1 MGFDFSL
8 VDVFTDRPFGG
19 NRLAVFPDATGI
31 ADATMQQLAWEFNFS
46 ETTFVLPPSDPSC
59 TCRVRI
65 FTPRQELP
73 FAGHPTVGTAAVLA
87 SLSDDKQFV
96 FEEGIGPVRV
106 DLDGE
111 SMRLYLDSPRYESSS
126 EAPPTAEIA
135 RALSLPDDAISDSW
149 YGGIGLK
156 FCFVRLASPEL
167 VDRAVLDKDAWAS
180 GVVGTWSAEL
190 YVFAGDF
197 RDRAR
202 VHARFFAPALGVDE
216 DPATGSACASLAASL
231 AQRSPE
237 PNGTYRLRI
246 DQGVVMGRPS
256 ALEGTARKEDGRI
269 AEVVVSGFATI
280 VGHGTMTLPS
290 GYGDVHWKESGSEG
304 CAV

>member
-1 MGFDFSL
+1 
-8 VDVFTDRPFGG
+8 
-19 NRLAVFPDATGI
+19 
-31 ADATMQQLAWEFNFS
+31 
-46 ETTFVLPPSDPSC
+46 VLPPSDPSC

-106 DLDGE
+106 DVDGE

-126 EAPPTAEIA
+126 EAPPRAEIA

-167 VDRAVLDKDAWAS
+167 VDRAVLDKDVWAS

-190 YVFAGDF
+190 YVFAGDV
-197 RDRAR
+197 RDGAR

-216 DPATGSACASLAASL
+216 DPATGSACASLTASL
-231 AQRSPE
+231 ARRSPE

-256 ALEGTARKEDGRI
+256 ALEGTACKEDGRI
-269 AEVVVSGFATI
+269 TEVVVSGFATI

-290 GYGDVHWKESGSEG
+290 G
-304 CAV
+304 

>member
-1 MGFDFSL
+1 
-8 VDVFTDRPFGG
+8 
-19 NRLAVFPDATGI
+19 
-31 ADATMQQLAWEFNFS
+31 
-46 ETTFVLPPSDPSC
+46 
-59 TCRVRI
+59 
-65 FTPRQELP
+65 
-73 FAGHPTVGTAAVLA
+73 
-87 SLSDDKQFV
+87 
-96 FEEGIGPVRV
+96 
-106 DLDGE
+106 
-111 SMRLYLDSPRYESSS
+111 
-126 EAPPTAEIA
+126 
-135 RALSLPDDAISDSW
+135 
-149 YGGIGLK
+149 
-156 FCFVRLASPEL
+156 
-167 VDRAVLDKDAWAS
+167 
-180 GVVGTWSAEL
+180 
-190 YVFAGDF
+190 
-197 RDRAR
+197 

-280 VGHGTMTLPS
+280 VGHSTMTLPS